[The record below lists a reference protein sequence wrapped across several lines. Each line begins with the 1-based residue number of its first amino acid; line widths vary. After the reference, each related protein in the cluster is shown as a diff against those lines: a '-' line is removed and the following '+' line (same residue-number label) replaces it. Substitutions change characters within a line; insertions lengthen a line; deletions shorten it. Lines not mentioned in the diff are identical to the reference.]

1 MKSIRETLLS
11 AKPAE
16 KTVDLDA
23 FKDARGK
30 PLRVLV
36 RALTVAEQVGVEKEA
51 KGDGLRMGM
60 LLIVHGVRDPKTG
73 EPVFT
78 VEDIAALENQ
88 PVSAIQRLVELVGQ
102 VNKAPEETAKN

>member
-1 MKSIRETLLS
+1 MNIRDTILS
-11 AKPAE
+11 AKPGE
-16 KTVDLDA
+16 RVVSLDA

-36 RALTVAEQVGVEKEA
+36 RALTVSEQVAVEKDS
-51 KGDGLRMGM
+51 KDDGLRRGM

-78 VEDIAALENQ
+78 VDDIEALESQ
-88 PVSAIQRLVELVGQ
+88 PVSTIQQFVELVGS
-102 VNKAPEETAKN
+102 VNRAPEETAKN